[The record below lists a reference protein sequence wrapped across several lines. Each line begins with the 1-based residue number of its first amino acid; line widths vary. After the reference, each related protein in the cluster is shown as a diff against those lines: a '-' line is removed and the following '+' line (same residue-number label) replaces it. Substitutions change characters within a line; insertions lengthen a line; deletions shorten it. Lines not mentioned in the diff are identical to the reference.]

1 MNKKE
6 FETIAAVIRDRK
18 ENGAHL
24 HHFGWTWREMEAA
37 KATIDDLQVFMAE
50 KLRATYPKTF
60 HYDKFMQACEIESE
74 EQYHDD
80 VKVRIRFV
88 DDGTEQTV
96 FIRQSHDTGDD
107 DDGIFFYGMSRQSIV
122 DAAKS
127 GEVIENEW
135 VITEVL

>member
-1 MNKKE
+1 MGVAMIKVS
-6 FETIAAVIRDRK
+6 T
-18 ENGAHL
+18 
-24 HHFGWTWREMEAA
+24 EAA
-37 KATIDDLQVFMAE
+37 HALAQTNQELYTLHDDGSESLVEIDNITDFDKSLQ
-50 KLRATYPKTF
+50 YG
-60 HYDKFMQACEIESE
+60 IEGE
-74 EQYHDD
+74 LFGEPYHDD

-96 FIRQSHDTGDD
+96 FIRQSHDMGDD
-107 DDGIFFYGMSRQSIV
+107 DDSIFFYGMSRQSIV